1 MECEM
6 TEYNPDNKM
15 KKVVIFELDETLDNW
30 EDYSEQDIKSLLSQ
44 MGVKARCMGYKD
56 ITFCFESTMESYED
70 YLGSPVMRVQ
80 GWIEKTEQDIE
91 AETKE
96 KEQGRLADELGCTFY
111 EAGQYLMLKNKGI
124 IK

>member
-1 MECEM
+1 M

-15 KKVVIFELDETLDNW
+15 KQVVIYELDEDLNKC
-30 EDYSEQDIKSLLSQ
+30 EDYSEQDIKSLLTEL
-44 MGVKARCMGYKD
+44 GVKARGMGYKD
-56 ITFCFESTMESYED
+56 ITFCFESAMEPYEN
-70 YLGSPVMRVQ
+70 YLGSPVIRVQ